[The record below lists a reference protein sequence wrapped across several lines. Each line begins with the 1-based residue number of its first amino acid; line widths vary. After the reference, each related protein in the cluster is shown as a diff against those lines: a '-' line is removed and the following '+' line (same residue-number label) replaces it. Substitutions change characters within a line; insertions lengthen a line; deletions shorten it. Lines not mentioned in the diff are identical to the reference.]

1 MFDRRDIVEDELF
14 LIRDSGE
21 LPEITYHSSL
31 YYLTTDK
38 DGPGLILTQ
47 DEQEL
52 LQAAALERCQQIILR
67 DLLPENRNLSLYR
80 GLRRSIFNWQRYCKC
95 CQRMGRQIDE
105 AFRDRVAHAL
115 AEFIQQE
122 MIDVHEKGQTS
133 SVNCPTEELLFFAEQ
148 VGMCRDSL
156 ALGWQTLCPA
166 AALEGKEIFL

>member
-122 MIDVHEKGQTS
+122 MIDVRHSKPPSKTPYFLDSSIYRGSSPTS
-133 SVNCPTEELLFFAEQ
+133 ITINFPDGNLVARYVN
-148 VGMCRDSL
+148 
-156 ALGWQTLCPA
+156 
-166 AALEGKEIFL
+166 